1 MDISELETLV
11 LSLQNQVTSINA
23 WATSEIAKRD
33 KKIAELETEIAGLKA
48 ENACLKA
55 ENAELK
61 AKLNANS
68 QNSSKPPSSDGYR
81 KPASKSLRTSSGRK
95 QGGQKGHEGHGFT
108 MLSKPDY
115 EVACL
120 PTSCQTCAQRSQCD
134 FRVRNR
140 RNVIDIS
147 IQLERTEYQQ
157 LEAYC
162 PHRANELLVGEFPSE
177 VTGSKQY
184 GRKLR
189 ALGAALVTECAV
201 SYDKAS
207 RILRDMTSCTLSAGT
222 LVNFLKGCKEKLKNP
237 LEYIRQAVLGHAVV
251 NFDET
256 GLRVDGKL
264 QYMHT
269 ASVPDATYQVVEERR
284 GSEGM
289 NKADVLPHYNGIA
302 VTDCWS
308 PYWLYANLAG
318 HGVCCAHLLRECK
331 GLQEI
336 YPKSF
341 FFNFFPWL
349 LTTMLEAKKKC
360 IADGKEKLEDK
371 ELDKFLTVFAN
382 TVAVGRVEHPPI
394 GQEGQPKRG
403 RSTRGKANA
412 FIERMARLSEAVCLF
427 ICNFSVPFDNN
438 LAERD
443 LRHAK
448 VKQKVSG
455 CFRTDEGAKLFAKLN
470 SYISTAKKR
479 GHTALLA
486 FECLFQDKPML
497 ALEGTTE

>member
-1 MDISELETLV
+1 MDVKELETLV
-11 LSLQNQVTSINA
+11 LSLQNQVASITA

-33 KKIAELETEIAGLKA
+33 KKIAELENEIAGLKA
-48 ENACLKA
+48 ENA
-55 ENAELK
+55 ELR

-68 QNSSKPPSSDGYR
+68 QNSSKPPSSDGYK
-81 KPASKSLRTSSGRK
+81 KPAPKSLRTSSGKK
-95 QGGQKGHEGHGFT
+95 QGGQKGHKGHGFT

-120 PTSCQTCAQRSQCD
+120 PTHCQACNQRNQCD

-157 LEAYC
+157 LEVCC
-162 PHRANELLVGEFPSE
+162 PRRANELLVGEFPSA

-184 GRKLR
+184 GHKLR
-189 ALGAALVTECAV
+189 ALGSALVTECAV

-222 LVNFLKGCKEKLKNP
+222 LVNFLKGCKENLKNP

-269 ASVPDATYQVVEERR
+269 ASAPDATYQVVEERR

-289 NKADVLPHYNGIA
+289 NKAGILPHYNGIA

-331 GLQEI
+331 GLQEV

-349 LTTMLEAKKKC
+349 LTTMLKVKKEC
-360 IADGKEKLEDK
+360 MTDGKRELENE

-394 GQEGQPKRG
+394 GQEVQPKRG
-403 RSTRGKANA
+403 RIARGRANA

-497 ALEGTTE
+497 ALEGATE